1 MTKYRLRAAASG
13 YKCNL
18 MSTWNTARLAGTVN
32 SIQNWEFW
40 LFNKCYLGGAKC
52 NPTVSLR
59 KQRSP
64 ENFSIHW
71 KHSLI
76 LTNSVFVSLINN
88 SWCAKQSRKT
98 KTVVQWVNTTK
109 TKLSSRH
116 SPLKPTVP
124 QCEHN
129 WSCCMASFHSSPR
142 NALSM
147 GRHLPSISHSIHR
160 IPEHIS
166 IYRNWRFGFQMRIHL
181 LGPWST
187 WGTQKLHRAS
197 ELQSTNFQE
206 PSGHKDRLL
215 ISLSLYQVHLFPC
228 RTVEKKKQT
237 DHLSVGKAQ
246 KAHRR
251 AVEKLKQCDDT
262 GRKAS
267 GMERQTKVGL
277 GCYCMYIHRSE
288 AKLQETVWEAEIL
301 GTITEESKSQNAD
314 RKRVI
319 KESDYKS
326 TDVFYLSN
334 TCVMCIVTFETG
346 RISLMIRNVSI
357 ALRMEAH
364 LCSLGPTLWKTKS
377 VWHQCQLKTPQNLI
391 TVFLKDTTYAEHVL
405 PQNSKAKNYIWQ
417 QKRPMS

>member
-1 MTKYRLRAAASG
+1 M
-13 YKCNL
+13 
-18 MSTWNTARLAGTVN
+18 
-32 SIQNWEFW
+32 
-40 LFNKCYLGGAKC
+40 
-52 NPTVSLR
+52 
-59 KQRSP
+59 
-64 ENFSIHW
+64 
-71 KHSLI
+71 
-76 LTNSVFVSLINN
+76 
-88 SWCAKQSRKT
+88 
-98 KTVVQWVNTTK
+98 
-109 TKLSSRH
+109 
-116 SPLKPTVP
+116 
-124 QCEHN
+124 
-129 WSCCMASFHSSPR
+129 
-142 NALSM
+142 
-147 GRHLPSISHSIHR
+147 
-160 IPEHIS
+160 
-166 IYRNWRFGFQMRIHL
+166 
-181 LGPWST
+181 
-187 WGTQKLHRAS
+187 
-197 ELQSTNFQE
+197 
-206 PSGHKDRLL
+206 
-215 ISLSLYQVHLFPC
+215 
-228 RTVEKKKQT
+228 
-237 DHLSVGKAQ
+237 VGKAQ

-326 TDVFYLSN
+326 TDVFYLST

-346 RISLMIRNVSI
+346 RISLMTRNVSI

-364 LCSLGPTLWKTKS
+364 LCSLGPILWKTKF